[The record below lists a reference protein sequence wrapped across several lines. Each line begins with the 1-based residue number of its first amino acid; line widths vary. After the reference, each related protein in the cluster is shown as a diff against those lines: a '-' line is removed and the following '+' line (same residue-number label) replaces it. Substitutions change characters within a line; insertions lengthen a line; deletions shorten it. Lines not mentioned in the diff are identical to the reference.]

1 MKLYQYIIIGV
12 AALSLTACD
21 DFLTVTPKNTET
33 TDNFYQTE
41 AQMDQALTGLY
52 GTLKP
57 IPKYLFAMSELRSD
71 NTWVLTD
78 SKQNDYAD
86 VVPLMPMVFL
96 PTTSCRDAGAI
107 TSRLYPPPTPS
118 STK

>member
-41 AQMDQALTGLY
+41 ARWTRL
-52 GTLKP
+52 
-57 IPKYLFAMSELRSD
+57 
-71 NTWVLTD
+71 
-78 SKQNDYAD
+78 
-86 VVPLMPMVFL
+86 L
-96 PTTSCRDAGAI
+96 PDFTER
-107 TSRLYPPPTPS
+107 
-118 STK
+118 